1 MISNENFILKEIP
14 QIHPAANEYL
24 EFWREQKRRCIEGYW
39 SGGKFMPGN
48 LYFYV
53 NFWNILLNK
62 TEHSKTKTLGKP
74 FLRDLEWE
82 FFYGW
87 MESRGFS
94 GFSEDKEWT
103 CELKYKDLPH
113 PKGLKYKN
121 PRELLHM
128 IRKGDQGFPI
138 FHNEA
143 RNFMM
148 LGSRGFGKSYSVAGG
163 IIAHEWLF
171 DGIK

>member
-62 TEHSKTKTLGKP
+62 TEHSKTKTL
-74 FLRDLEWE
+74 
-82 FFYGW
+82 
-87 MESRGFS
+87 
-94 GFSEDKEWT
+94 
-103 CELKYKDLPH
+103 
-113 PKGLKYKN
+113 
-121 PRELLHM
+121 
-128 IRKGDQGFPI
+128 
-138 FHNEA
+138 
-143 RNFMM
+143 
-148 LGSRGFGKSYSVAGG
+148 
-163 IIAHEWLF
+163 
-171 DGIK
+171 